1 MIDIK
6 QDNDGVTISF
16 DNEKQQKQV
25 RVDMVIG
32 ADGIYSTVVKHIFT
46 QTAPAIH
53 SKENIFYGIIDNI
66 DQQTSINSIITAK
79 NTLTQCFGSGG
90 FISYRAGNNGQL
102 MWPAKYPSVTPPS
115 INDDVEWT
123 KMNNQR
129 ELNRFLTRFPQ
140 SHPIHQCVVA
150 TDPQRL
156 LHFGLYYRQHRSDG
170 WHRNRICLLED
181 SCHATL
187 PYVGQG
193 ANMAIEDAIS
203 LALCLENYNFQMEPV
218 FQEYYRKRFNRT
230 KCVVNMSRYLGLF
243 SHSIKQRVVPWFV
256 KSDMMI
262 KMVEKELYENCPVP
276 IEKKN
281 MVK

>member
-102 MWPAKYPSVTPPS
+102 M
-115 INDDVEWT
+115 
-123 KMNNQR
+123 
-129 ELNRFLTRFPQ
+129 
-140 SHPIHQCVVA
+140 
-150 TDPQRL
+150 
-156 LHFGLYYRQHRSDG
+156 
-170 WHRNRICLLED
+170 
-181 SCHATL
+181 
-187 PYVGQG
+187 
-193 ANMAIEDAIS
+193 
-203 LALCLENYNFQMEPV
+203 
-218 FQEYYRKRFNRT
+218 
-230 KCVVNMSRYLGLF
+230 
-243 SHSIKQRVVPWFV
+243 
-256 KSDMMI
+256 
-262 KMVEKELYENCPVP
+262 
-276 IEKKN
+276 
-281 MVK
+281 